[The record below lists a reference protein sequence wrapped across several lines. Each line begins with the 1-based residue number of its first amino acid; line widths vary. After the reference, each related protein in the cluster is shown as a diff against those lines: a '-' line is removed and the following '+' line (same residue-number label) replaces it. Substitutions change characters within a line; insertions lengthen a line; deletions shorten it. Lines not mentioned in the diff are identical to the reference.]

1 MSKYVKYVSSD
12 HYGVPEM
19 KGDRFGYLVEMLRTV
34 LCTGFNE
41 HGDVI
46 SVEVVGNTRF
56 KAKFMTEHNYSI
68 NQTIKFTNMP
78 YPELSGESVVYKVDD
93 AFTITLDSYVDLSG
107 IIGSKYENL
116 SNVSSIV
123 APLGFIEKFKDGY
136 RSVFT
141 TDEEKA
147 FLCIDDNTPD
157 NWMGA
162 LAANRTPLICP
173 IVYMTDKKDDIDTD
187 GNFILPYDS
196 ANPTRYKQR
205 SYLNGSN
212 RQNGIWN
219 WITYG
224 LVGGTSTGNNA
235 NERSSNLRWTI
246 VGNGRMFY
254 FIPSIQYTLS
264 TLYPQIYYFGKIN
277 SDRDNYGDI
286 PYVLNSAPY
295 TANVYDNNKLSST
308 YWMYAPTNYDVQSG
322 YNLNSDIGQWSVG
335 VLNINRK
342 SSPIYI
348 KPTIYH
354 GSLLVSGSQSNTKMT
369 YPDQYMKKLY
379 TSKLKVNDN
388 NGYIGNLSGL
398 LFVNNIN
405 PLFYPHGSVKD
416 FGNKQVYVV
425 NGTFNSSQTGG
436 NAARQFIYFISL
448 DYKDWY
454 NYE

>member
-12 HYGVPEM
+12 HYGAPEM

-46 SVEVVGNTRF
+46 SVEVVGNMRF
-56 KAKFMTEHNYSI
+56 KAKFMTEHNYSV
-68 NQTIKFTNMP
+68 NQTIKFSNMP

-93 AFTITLDSYVDLSG
+93 AYTITLDSYVDLSG

-123 APLGFIEKFKDGY
+123 APLGFIERFQDGY

-196 ANPTRYKQR
+196 ANPTWYKQR

-224 LVGGTSTGNNA
+224 LAGNTSSGNNA
-235 NERSSNLRWTI
+235 NERSSNLQWTI

-264 TLYPQIYYFGKIN
+264 TLNPQIYYFGKIN
-277 SDRDNYGDI
+277 SDRDDYGDL
-286 PYVLNSAPY
+286 PYVLNSTPY
-295 TANVYDNNKLSST
+295 SLNVYNNSKISSNG
-308 YWMYAPTNYDVQSG
+308 YMYAPTNYDSQSG
-322 YNLNSDIGQWSVG
+322 YNLNIDIGQWSMG

-348 KPTIYH
+348 KPTVYH
-354 GSLLVSGSQSNTKMT
+354 GSLLVSGSQSNIKMS
-369 YPDQYMKKLY
+369 YPDQYTKRLY

-416 FGNKQVYVV
+416 FRSKRVYVV
-425 NGTFNSSQTGG
+425 NGMFNNSQTGG
-436 NAARQFIYFISL
+436 NASRQFIYFISL
-448 DYKDWY
+448 DHKDWY

>member
-1 MSKYVKYVSSD
+1 
-12 HYGVPEM
+12 M

-46 SVEVVGNTRF
+46 SVEVVGNMRF
-56 KAKFMTEHNYSI
+56 KAKFMTEHNYSV
-68 NQTIKFTNMP
+68 NQTIKFSNMP

-93 AFTITLDSYVDLSG
+93 AYTITLDSYVDLSG

-123 APLGFIEKFKDGY
+123 APLGFIEKFQDGY

-196 ANPTRYKQR
+196 ANPTWYKQR

-235 NERSSNLRWTI
+235 NERSSNLQWTI

-254 FIPSIQYTLS
+254 FIPIIQWYGTN
-264 TLYPQIYYFGKIN
+264 LYPQIYYFGKIN
-277 SDRDNYGDI
+277 SDRDGYGDI
-286 PYVLNSAPY
+286 SYVLNAAPY
-295 TANVYDNNKLSST
+295 MTNVYHTAKLNT
-308 YWMYAPTNYDVQSG
+308 NYYMYAPTNYNIQQ
-322 YNLNSDIGQWSVG
+322 YNNLTIDTGQLCVG

-348 KPTIYH
+348 KPTIVN
-354 GSLLVSGSQSNTKMT
+354 GPSVFVSGTQSNAKMT
-369 YPDQYMKKLY
+369 YPDLYTKRLY

-416 FGNKQVYVV
+416 FRSKRMYVV
-425 NGTFNSSQTGG
+425 NGTFANNGTSLTS
-436 NAARQFIYFISL
+436 QFIYFISL
-448 DYKDWY
+448 DHKDWY

>member
-1 MSKYVKYVSSD
+1 
-12 HYGVPEM
+12 M

-56 KAKFMTEHNYSI
+56 KANFMTEHNYSV
-68 NQTIKFTNMP
+68 NQTIKFSNMP

-93 AFTITLDSYVDLSG
+93 AYTITLDSYVDLSG
-107 IIGSKYENL
+107 IIGSKYEDL
-116 SNVSSIV
+116 SNIKSIV
-123 APLGFIEKFKDGY
+123 APLGFIEKFQDGY

-196 ANPTRYKQR
+196 ANPTWYKQR
-205 SYLNGSN
+205 SYLNGSY

-224 LVGGTSTGNNA
+224 LAGGTQTGNLVA
-235 NERSSNLRWTI
+235 ERSSNLQWTI

-264 TLYPQIYYFGKIN
+264 TLNPQIYYFGKIN
-277 SDRDNYGDI
+277 SDRDGYGDVS
-286 PYVLNSAPY
+286 YVLNAAPCM
-295 TANVYDNNKLSST
+295 THVYDIVKFNSAH
-308 YWMYAPTNYDVQSG
+308 YMYAPTNYNNQQ
-322 YNLNSDIGQWSVG
+322 YNNLNIDIGRWSVG
-335 VLNINRK
+335 VLNINQK

-348 KPTIYH
+348 KPTVYH
-354 GSLLVSGSQSNTKMT
+354 GSLCVSGSQSNTKMT
-369 YPDQYMKKLY
+369 YPDLYTKRLY

-416 FGNKQVYVV
+416 FGSKQVYVV
-425 NGTFNSSQTGG
+425 NGMFNSNQTGG
-436 NAARQFIYFISL
+436 NATSQYIYFISL
-448 DYKDWY
+448 DHKDWY

>member
-1 MSKYVKYVSSD
+1 
-12 HYGVPEM
+12 
-19 KGDRFGYLVEMLRTV
+19 
-34 LCTGFNE
+34 
-41 HGDVI
+41 
-46 SVEVVGNTRF
+46 
-56 KAKFMTEHNYSI
+56 
-68 NQTIKFTNMP
+68 MP

-93 AFTITLDSYVDLSG
+93 AYTITLDSYVDLSG

-123 APLGFIEKFKDGY
+123 APLGFIEKFQDGY

-196 ANPTRYKQR
+196 ANPTWYKQR

-224 LVGGTSTGNNA
+224 LVGTTSSGNA
-235 NERSSNLRWTI
+235 VNERSSNLHWTI

-254 FIPSIQYTLS
+254 FIPSIQYT
-264 TLYPQIYYFGKIN
+264 TNNLYPQIYYFGKMN
-277 SDRDNYGDI
+277 SDRDGYGDI
-286 PYVLNSAPY
+286 SYVLNAAPY
-295 TANVYDNNKLSST
+295 TTNVYDTAKISATN
-308 YWMYAPTNYDVQSG
+308 YMYAPTNYDVQSV
-322 YNLNSDIGQWSVG
+322 YNLNIDIGRWSVG

-348 KPTIYH
+348 KPTVYH
-354 GSLLVSGSQSNTKMT
+354 GSLFVSGSQSYTKIT
-369 YPDQYMKKLY
+369 YPDLYTKRLY

-416 FGNKQVYVV
+416 FGSKQVDQNTHIICGEVDHSAAKFHLTV
-425 NGTFNSSQTGG
+425 DGGVKESGGTGLGVGTTANTVSKEIGIAGGAAGFDGRIAAIVFGNTQLTQLERQKLEGWAAHKYGLTG
-436 NAARQFIYFISL
+436 NL
-448 DYKDWY
+448 PNDHPYKTLVPTL
-454 NYE
+454 